1 MDITQCYEIL
11 ELNPDASIDEVQQA
25 YKDLVNIW
33 HPDRVSHNPRLKQKA
48 EEKLKQI
55 NAAHEGLL
63 LYLNG
68 RPQGTKAVLKASRP
82 RAEGS
87 RRYQEADPHSES
99 PGRSE
104 TRVKTGTGRVSTLWS
119 YLSDLLHN
127 LGDARLAPRDGTG
140 AEPDSSYPRQ
150 GCRQGRGIMG
160 GGMGAGRGRGTGRG
174 GRGGMGRGKGR
185 GGR

>member
-1 MDITQCYEIL
+1 MHIRQCYEIL

-33 HPDRVSHNPRLKQKA
+33 HPDRVSNNPRLKQKA

-68 RPQGTKAVLKASRP
+68 QAQGTKAVEKAP
-82 RAEGS
+82 RTEAEEN
-87 RRYQEADPHSES
+87 RQYPEADAYRES
-99 PGRSE
+99 AGRPE
-104 TRVKTGTGRVSTLWS
+104 TRVKTGTGMVSTLWS
-119 YLSDLLHN
+119 YLSDLLHG
-127 LGDARLAPRDGTG
+127 LGDARLAPRDGIG
-140 AEPDSSYPRQ
+140 AEPYSSRSGQGYRQ
-150 GCRQGRGIMG
+150 DRRMG
-160 GGMGAGRGRGTGRG
+160 GGRGTGRG
-174 GRGGMGRGKGR
+174 RGAGRGGRGMGRGKGR